1 MKNIVNVTIC
11 TAVIA
16 VSAAFTTSANADA
29 IADRKAAMKTIGKSI
44 GAAAKM
50 AKGEVDFDGQAAL
63 AAFLDMKNAASGFG
77 ALFPDG
83 TETGGNTEAAPA
95 IFSDRAGF
103 DQKNSD
109 FSASLEKVTASA
121 PANLAELGAALGE
134 VGKNCKACHQTYRV
148 KKN

>member
-1 MKNIVNVTIC
+1 MKQLAKLTIY
-11 TAVIA
+11 
-16 VSAAFTTSANADA
+16 SAAITISATFATVA
-29 IADRKAAMKTIGKSI
+29 IADPIADRQAAMKTIGKSI

-63 AAFLDMKNAASGFG
+63 AAFLDMKNAATGFG
-77 ALFPDG
+77 DLFPEG
-83 TETGGNTEAAPA
+83 TETGGKTEAAPA

-103 DQKNSD
+103 NQKNAD
-109 FSASLEKVTASA
+109 FAASLEKVTAAA

-134 VGKNCKACHQTYRV
+134 VGKNCKACHQTYRA